1 MRCIAVSNCYN
12 RSPVADDPSLTQSGN
27 LNPGA
32 RLGRCRGERVLATGG
47 MGTIYLAHHE
57 SLDKTVVLKVLPPNL
72 ASDPEYQK
80 RFLREARAAA
90 KLEHPNIVQI
100 YDAATEA
107 DMPYIIMQFIEGQD
121 LQVLLDKKSRAPI
134 GDALS
139 ITKKVAQ
146 ALAFAHKQGIIHRD
160 IKPSNIMISK
170 QGKVMVT
177 DFGLARHISGTMSAT
192 VTQGGIVLGTPDYI
206 SPEQAMG
213 ERTDGRPDI
222 YSLGCMLY
230 RMLAGRPPYEDPNPV
245 TIMMKHVRDTD
256 QPEPIRKLNP
266 EVPEVVQKLLERMM
280 RKNPSERFATMD
292 EVVVA
297 IDGCKGKAGA
307 GSRVETSPVPQAAI
321 PTLPMQAVRSNRS
334 LGIIIGASVV
344 GTILLLIL
352 VGLLMRS
359 SPAQRALNEAK
370 NLEKREGDWL
380 AAALTAYRSVE
391 KTFADTKQAAEAR
404 ALGDALELRLAN
416 QRIDG
421 IEADFK
427 SAKSTF
433 AATASSLRDLRASP
447 YAEIT
452 RRVAATWESLSKL
465 EIQARCTRLT
475 ALLIAVE
482 KSAAGAE
489 REKLLDQVE
498 DFVDPADL
506 SRFGKRTVRLRFEG
520 MLGLLR
526 LGRAT
531 LVSLESKPE
540 STIIAADGRTA
551 TKTLLVQTKTK
562 EGEIKMSEGPIAWIV
577 VNDTWYVDFKEK

>member
-1 MRCIAVSNCYN
+1 MAAGGDSGYNPVS
-12 RSPVADDPSLTQSGN
+12 VADDPSLTQSGN
-27 LNPGA
+27 LNTGA
-32 RLGRCRGERVLATGG
+32 RLGRCRVERVLATGG

-72 ASDPEYQK
+72 AADPEYQK

-121 LQVLLDKKSRAPI
+121 LQVLLDKKGRAPI

-146 ALAFAHKQGIIHRD
+146 ALAFAHKQGIVHRD

-177 DFGLARHISGTMSAT
+177 DFGLARQISGTMSAT

-213 ERTDGRPDI
+213 ERTDGRTDI

-245 TIMMKHVRDTD
+245 TIMMKHVRDSD
-256 QPEPIRKLNP
+256 QPEPIRKVNP
-266 EVPEVVQKLLERMM
+266 DVPEVVEKLLDRMM

-292 EVVVA
+292 DVVVA

-307 GSRVETSPVPQAAI
+307 GSRVETSPVPQATI
-321 PTLPMQAVRSNRS
+321 PTLPLPAVGSKRS
-334 LGIIIGASVV
+334 LGLIIAASVV
-344 GTILLLIL
+344 GTIVLLF
-352 VGLLMRS
+352 LLGFLLRP
-359 SPAQRALNEAK
+359 SPAQRALNEAR

-391 KTFADTKQAAEAR
+391 RNHAGTPQAAEAR

-416 QRIDG
+416 QRIDAV
-421 IEADFK
+421 EADYK
-427 SAKSTF
+427 ASKATF
-433 AATASSLRDLRASP
+433 ADAASRLRDLRASP
-447 YAEIT
+447 HADIV
-452 RRVAATWESLSKL
+452 RRVTTTWESLSKL
-465 EIQARCTRLT
+465 EILARAKKLCE
-475 ALLIAVE
+475 LLVAVE
-482 KSAAGAE
+482 KSPPGAD

-506 SRFGKRTVRLRFEG
+506 NRFGKRAVRLRFEG
-520 MLGLLR
+520 MIGLLR
-526 LGRAT
+526 LGKVS
-531 LVSLESKPE
+531 LVSLEAKADSVVV
-540 STIIAADGRTA
+540 AADGRSA
-551 TKTLLVQTKTK
+551 TLTLVIQTKTK
-562 EGEIKMSEGPIAWIV
+562 EGEIKPGESPAPWVV
-577 VNDTWYVDFKEK
+577 VNDAWYVDFKEK